1 MQLPNEGRRQNR
13 QTLLF
18 DAPLLFRLSL
28 PLKIPVLHPS
38 HEYMSKDKEG
48 EDVFL
53 LESNLHHS
61 SFTFARISFSSDLFV
76 SLLVSCL
83 LRLAEYQRDSF
94 SAIHTQS
101 IVSQTESCELT
112 SSLWWV
118 ESEDDPPSLLFLREV
133 LHPPLIILE
142 LVTHILD
149 RDNQKENQFSHKTKI
164 S

>member
-76 SLLVSCL
+76 SACVMSAQTRRVSKRL
-83 LRLAEYQRDSF
+83 ILRNPYSEHCVSNWELWAHEFFMVSWIRGW
-94 SAIHTQS
+94 SAF
-101 IVSQTESCELT
+101 
-112 SSLWWV
+112 SSL
-118 ESEDDPPSLLFLREV
+118 SSSCPSSSADHPWAGDSHSWSRQPEGEPV
-133 LHPPLIILE
+133 L
-142 LVTHILD
+142 TQD
-149 RDNQKENQFSHKTKI
+149 
-164 S
+164 